1 MNLVFD
7 SVSNDIR
14 FISIFKKNF
23 FDDREREQGLDHSE
37 FKTSKFDKMTN
48 TCSIELKIPSLKSV
62 WDQHSYKISFIWI
75 VEKKIFD
82 ENFSKSRIFNFQS
95 VINLELLTRS
105 SSIKRRWIWF
115 SILIRMI
122 SVSFEYSK
130 KNFLH
135 PPDTSN
141 FF

>member
-1 MNLVFD
+1 MLNLVFD

-105 SSIKRRWIWF
+105 SSIKRR
-115 SILIRMI
+115 
-122 SVSFEYSK
+122 
-130 KNFLH
+130 
-135 PPDTSN
+135 
-141 FF
+141 